1 MRSLVTIILCAV
13 SLVSIGQSQEFD
25 PAIEVSIL
33 NSDAEELSPLLSPD
47 GSSIYFSR
55 AFHPGNTGGRTA
67 GIDIWVA
74 KKDKQGKWQAAD
86 NKLSWNNK
94 DNNCVVGVRA
104 DQQVVYLLNTYSNKH
119 GISFSK
125 VTQGQWS
132 EPQFI
137 PIDDIGRNQFIGFY
151 MNPAFNVLL
160 ISMNEAGGVGEED
173 LYVSLRDS
181 AGVWS
186 KPFNLGPTINTS
198 GYEISPFLS
207 ADGRSVYFSSNGHG
221 GMGDADIFVADRLY
235 NDSWTVWTKPR
246 NLGAPVNSEKFD
258 AYFSTYGDSIS
269 YFTSNRA
276 GKMANIYSS
285 RIRKKAVQE
294 APTVALKYVPDDEV
308 RKIFGNQLTLYF
320 QPGTSELATNQRNVL
335 NKIRSGL
342 LTNLDINC
350 RLIAFKRQG
359 GEELD
364 IHKERLIKTLDEFRR
379 LGIEGS
385 RFTFSTEQAESTENG
400 SVEAVRLTFY
410 R

>member
-1 MRSLVTIILCAV
+1 MRILTTIIISAASLAAV
-13 SLVSIGQSQEFD
+13 AQNQEFD
-25 PAIEVSIL
+25 QPVEVSIL
-33 NSDAEELSPLLSPD
+33 NSEAEELSPLLSPD

-55 AFHPGNTGGRTA
+55 AFHPNNTGGRTA
-67 GIDIWVA
+67 GLDIWVA
-74 KKDKQGKWQAAD
+74 KKDKQGSWQAAD

-94 DNNCVVGVRA
+94 DNNCIVGVRT
-104 DQQVVYLLNTYSNKH
+104 DQQVVYLLNTYSNKP
-119 GISFSK
+119 GVAFSK
-125 VTQGQWS
+125 RGQGQWS
-132 EPQFI
+132 EPQLI
-137 PIDDIGRNQFIGFY
+137 PIDDIGRNKFIGFY
-151 MNPAFNVLL
+151 MNPSFDVLL
-160 ISMNEAGGVGEED
+160 ISMQAPGSVGEED

-181 AGVWS
+181 AGMWS
-186 KPFNLGPTINTS
+186 RPFNLGPTINTP

-207 ADGRSVYFSSNGHG
+207 PDGRSLYFSSNGHD

-269 YFTSNRA
+269 YFTSNRS
-276 GKMANIYSS
+276 GKLANIYSA
-285 RIRKKAVQE
+285 RIRAKTAQE
-294 APTVALKYVPDDEV
+294 TPTIALKYVADEEV

-320 QPGTSELATNQRNVL
+320 QPGTSELEANQRNIL
-335 NKIRSGL
+335 TKIRTGL
-342 LTNLDINC
+342 LSNLDINC
-350 RLIAFKRQG
+350 RLVALKKQG
-359 GEELD
+359 SGDLE

-385 RFTFSTEQAESTENG
+385 RFTFSTEQAESSENG